1 MSLLVHRGGHIVTR
15 DDLALVPVPQ
25 ATDSY
30 LPVPHEHL
38 AETLSTIGQD
48 ILKGFTL
55 HKEQYALARDGN
67 QLFGVHVFKSAD
79 TELGLSIGFRNSYD
93 KSMAIGIAIGAE
105 VFVCDNL
112 ALTGDITIM
121 KKHTQNVWQG
131 LEDAAISTLY
141 RSQKNFEKI
150 VADSETLKG
159 RMLSDTEAF
168 KLIGL
173 MFGHGILSPRQLPVV
188 KNEWLHPA
196 HTEFEARNMWSFY
209 NGCTESLKS
218 CPPIMIMEKHIQLHT
233 LLTGN

>member
-131 LEDAAISTLY
+131 LEDAAIATLY
-141 RSQKNFEKI
+141 RSQKNFQKI

-159 RMLSDTEAF
+159 RMLDDTEAF

-173 MFGHGILSPRQLPVV
+173 LFGHGILTPRQLPVV

-196 HTEFEARNMWSFY
+196 HAEFAARNRWSFY